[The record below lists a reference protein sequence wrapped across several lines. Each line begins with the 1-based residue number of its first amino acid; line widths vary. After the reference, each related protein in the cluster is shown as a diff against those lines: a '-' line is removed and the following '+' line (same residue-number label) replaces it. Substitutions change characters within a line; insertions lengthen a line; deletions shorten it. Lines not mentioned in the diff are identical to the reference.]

1 MDDACPTFLQI
12 VSKGFTL
19 FITGFLNLSCYIST
33 RSANLKT
40 ECTSDRPDESWLT
53 SKGELYLKGKSAASL
68 ICFIWVFSILILNF
82 VSKQSNSQKM
92 SPPHPTSLPNMGCF
106 QDTMVQSGPNEVLPL
121 VKWGLYLCSSFSSV
135 MVAKSGTSTA
145 LWLLRWFCTGEQSLS
160 HLCCSL
166 PLRTLL
172 AGHHSYMDAHLC
184 NSLIAFPLC
193 AQRHPWNANISHD
206 FWIQVLSAH
215 EWGGTEKITLS
226 KMSEP
231 SISAFS
237 ELQWHRA

>member
-1 MDDACPTFLQI
+1 MGGNGVQKLAGCWILAPSISPQAKLFCLRPASPVSTQGMDDARPTFLQI

-33 RSANLKT
+33 RAANLKT
-40 ECTSDRPDESWLT
+40 ECTSDRPDESWLS
-53 SKGELYLKGKSAASL
+53 SKGKLYLKGKSAASL

-135 MVAKSGTSTA
+135 VVAKSGTSTA
-145 LWLLRWFCTGEQSLS
+145 LWLLR
-160 HLCCSL
+160 
-166 PLRTLL
+166 
-172 AGHHSYMDAHLC
+172 
-184 NSLIAFPLC
+184 
-193 AQRHPWNANISHD
+193 
-206 FWIQVLSAH
+206 
-215 EWGGTEKITLS
+215 
-226 KMSEP
+226 
-231 SISAFS
+231 
-237 ELQWHRA
+237 